1 MNNLLI
7 YILVRIV
14 KMKCEQ
20 TREHLVLHRQDA
32 RLTGTKRQEFLK
44 HLRGCMKC
52 QIEYEGLM
60 HTATVLGNLEAPT
73 PPPELIGNIQNKI
86 REIHKQNQTAF
97 FANPFS
103 WIFNKVNLDLSP
115 RLVNGVAVLCYMVVS
130 AFLVKFAF
138 FTDAP
143 KQPLGLTAME
153 ASRLVKPG
161 QTSPSQLGSLKYNS
175 VKEKQVLSTNVI
187 GENKIGLSRPFIDI
201 KSEEMWHTDTSNQNA
216 ETVDAPYPKTM
227 SDKLTLFWNDIKT
240 NL

>member
-1 MNNLLI
+1 
-7 YILVRIV
+7 
-14 KMKCEQ
+14 MKCEQ
-20 TREHLVLHRQDA
+20 TREHLALHRQDS

-44 HLRGCMKC
+44 HLRGCENC

-60 HTATVLGNLEAPT
+60 HTATVLGNLEAPI
-73 PPPELIGNIQNKI
+73 PPPELLGNIQNKI

-103 WIFNKVNLDLSP
+103 WFFNKINLDISP
-115 RLVNGVAVLCYMVVS
+115 RFVNSVALICYLVVS
-130 AFLVKFAF
+130 VFIVKFAF

-153 ASRLVKPG
+153 ASRLVRPG

-175 VKEKQVLSTNVI
+175 VKTKQSLSISVI
-187 GENKIGLSRPFIDI
+187 GKNAIDLSRPFVDS
-201 KSEEMWHTDTSNQNA
+201 KSGEMWHTDTNNQDT
-216 ETVDAPYPKTM
+216 ETVDAPYLKTM
-227 SDKLTLFWNDIKT
+227 NEKLTLFWSDIKT

>member
-1 MNNLLI
+1 
-7 YILVRIV
+7 
-14 KMKCEQ
+14 MKCEQ
-20 TREHLVLHRQDA
+20 TREHLVLHRQDS

-44 HLRGCMKC
+44 HLRGCENC

-73 PPPELIGNIQNKI
+73 PPPDLLGNIQNKI

-103 WIFNKVNLDLSP
+103 WLFNKVNLDLSP
-115 RLVNGVAVLCYMVVS
+115 RFVNSVALLCYLVAS
-130 AFLVKFAF
+130 AFIVKFAF
-138 FTDAP
+138 FPDAP

-161 QTSPSQLGSLKYNS
+161 QTSPSQLGSLKFKS
-175 VKEKQVLSTNVI
+175 VQEKSKLSSNVI
-187 GENKIGLSRPFIDI
+187 GENSIDLSRPFVDT
-201 KSEEMWHTDTSNQNA
+201 KSEEMWHIITDNQDG
-216 ETVDAPYPKTM
+216 ETVDAHFQETM
-227 SDKLTLFWNDIKT
+227 NEKLTLFWNDIKS

>member
-1 MNNLLI
+1 
-7 YILVRIV
+7 
-14 KMKCEQ
+14 MKCEQ
-20 TREHLVLHRQDA
+20 TREHLALHRQDS

-44 HLRGCMKC
+44 HLRGCENC

-73 PPPELIGNIQNKI
+73 PPPELLGNIQNKI

-103 WIFNKVNLDLSP
+103 WFFNKINLDISP
-115 RLVNGVAVLCYMVVS
+115 RFVNSVALICYLVVS
-130 AFLVKFAF
+130 VFIVKFAF

-153 ASRLVKPG
+153 ASRLVRPG

-175 VKEKQVLSTNVI
+175 VKTKQVLSTGVI
-187 GENKIGLSRPFIDI
+187 GENAIDLSRPFVDS
-201 KSEEMWHTDTSNQNA
+201 KSGEMWHTDTNNQDT
-216 ETVDAPYPKTM
+216 ETVDAPYLKTM
-227 SDKLTLFWNDIKT
+227 NEKLTLFWSGIKT